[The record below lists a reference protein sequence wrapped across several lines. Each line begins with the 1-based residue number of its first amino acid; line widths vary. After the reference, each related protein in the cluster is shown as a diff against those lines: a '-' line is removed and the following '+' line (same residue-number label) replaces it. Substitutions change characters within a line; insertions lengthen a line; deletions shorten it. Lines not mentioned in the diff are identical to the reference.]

1 MTARQQIAR
10 LLPLV
15 LLVILVVAG
24 LRGQVAAP
32 RWNGPLKADGIAIGL
47 ALEVILGG
55 LLIVVLRRDAVARR
69 LAGRRPYS
77 PEPPDIEPDA
87 ALRFTLK
94 WVLGAAMIAV
104 AAVLISD
111 LHLHF
116 LTSGKPVTPRPATR
130 RPKKPV
136 LPPAAGGG
144 GSLHI
149 PWTPILYGL
158 LVVALVAAVVISI
171 WWSSRLR
178 RPAAPLVIEDTGTED
193 LREAVESGRAAMAE
207 ISDARAAIIA
217 CYAAMERS
225 LADRG
230 TRRTVA
236 DTPDELLARAA
247 AAGTVRGPAAG
258 TLTALFYEARF
269 STHPVADTQR
279 AAASAALDQLATE
292 LAAAQQDDQQDD
304 RQDDRKDNQ
313 QDDRPDGQQD
323 EQPAPA
329 RGGGGA

>member
-24 LRGQVAAP
+24 LRGEVAAP
-32 RWNGPLKADGIAIGL
+32 RWNGPLKADGVAIGL
-47 ALEVILGG
+47 ALEVILGA
-55 LLIVVLRRDAVARR
+55 LLIVTLRRDAAASR

-77 PEPPDIEPDA
+77 AEPPDLEPPA

-94 WVLGAAMIAV
+94 WVLGAAIVAV
-104 AAVLISD
+104 AVVLISD

-116 LTSGKPVTPRPATR
+116 LTNGKPIRPPLTTVR
-130 RPKKPV
+130 TKKPV
-136 LPPAAGGG
+136 LPPGAGGG
-144 GSLHI
+144 GALHI
-149 PWTPILYGL
+149 PWAPILYGL

-178 RPAAPLVIEDTGTED
+178 RPAAPLVIEDAGTEE
-193 LREAVESGRAAMAE
+193 LREAVESGRAALAE

-217 CYAAMERS
+217 CYVAMERS

-236 DTPDELLARAA
+236 DTPDELLARAVG
-247 AAGTVRGPAAG
+247 AGTVRGPAAS

-269 STHPVADTQR
+269 STHPVAGSQR
-279 AAASAALDQLATE
+279 AAASAALDQLAAE
-292 LAAAQQDDQQDD
+292 LAAPQQDDQ
-304 RQDDRKDNQ
+304 
-313 QDDRPDGQQD
+313 PAD
-323 EQPAPA
+323 EPAPA
-329 RGGGGA
+329 NGGGTA